1 MVNPALFNRTVIEK
15 DFVNKYIKI
24 PNTKNKFINKKF
36 KVNKPIKKF
45 IIASIVVNK

>member
-1 MVNPALFNRTVIEK
+1 MNDR
-15 DFVNKYIKI
+15 I
-24 PNTKNKFINKKF
+24 PNAKNKFINKKF